1 MKRPRMCLS
10 KEWLIRMIKKYGH
23 SNVLD
28 EFEGT
33 DEEAIKLLEDDPRIV
48 FTENDVIGQPDKE
61 K

>member
-1 MKRPRMCLS
+1 MCLS